1 MSRPKDQRTLW
12 IEVELQDGC
21 VLRGVMNPDLLAAEP
36 WKGIE
41 IGVQTGRN
49 GMPYRW
55 LCILRAALKSVVIL
69 GVNGKPET
77 VQPAVYNRVN
87 DTTTT
92 MDRSV

>member
-1 MSRPKDQRTLW
+1 MSRPKNQRTLW
-12 IEVELQDGC
+12 IEVDLQDGS
-21 VLRGVMNPDLLAAEP
+21 VLRGVMNPNLLAAEP

-49 GMPYRW
+49 GVPYQR
-55 LCILRAALKSVVIL
+55 LCILRAALKSVVVL
-69 GVNGKPET
+69 GVNGKPKT

-92 MDRSV
+92 MGSGV